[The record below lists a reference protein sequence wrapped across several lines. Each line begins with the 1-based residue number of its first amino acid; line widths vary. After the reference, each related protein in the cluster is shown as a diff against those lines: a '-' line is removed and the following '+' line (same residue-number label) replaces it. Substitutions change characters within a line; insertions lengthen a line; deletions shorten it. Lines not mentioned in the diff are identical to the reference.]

1 MKLAL
6 YAVLASIVLASC
18 TRREPAQL
26 EPGAARQQ
34 KDTSGSDATGLD
46 KPVTDNTG
54 TQTQQDESAST
65 DKVENGVVS
74 FTLTNG
80 SKVSVRWDGQAD
92 KINSQYGI
100 K

>member
-1 MKLAL
+1 MKLAF
-6 YAVLASIVLASC
+6 YPVLALMILASC

-26 EPGAARQQ
+26 EPGAAKQQ
-34 KDTSGSDATGLD
+34 KDTSSSDQASPDKAGKDKDYDSTAGGTG
-46 KPVTDNTG
+46 N
-54 TQTQQDESAST
+54 T
-65 DKVENGVVS
+65 DKVENGVIS